1 MRQTTRAV
9 LAATAV
15 LVTSACLPAR
25 RVESSA
31 AAAPAATQPA
41 DGVTSEEARQREIE
55 RRAALRGAPARAPV
69 PVDRPE
75 GASDRPPLVEDMP
88 SAILDPM
95 KADLAQRLGDAAK
108 NARVVRAEQVT
119 WPDGSIGCAQ
129 PGKLYTQALVPGY
142 LVQFELDGK
151 AYRYH
156 AALNGSFVFCERPG
170 PYLPAGGPAQ

>member
-1 MRQTTRAV
+1 MRQTTRAA

-15 LVTSACLPAR
+15 LVTSACLPSR
-25 RVESSA
+25 SIESSA
-31 AAAPAATQPA
+31 ATPPAAQQRA
-41 DGVTSEEARQREIE
+41 DRVTSEEERQREIE

-69 PVDRPE
+69 PVDRPQ

-88 SAILDPM
+88 PAILDPM
-95 KADLAQRLGDAAK
+95 KADLAQRLGDVSK
-108 NARVVRAEQVT
+108 NARIVRAEQVT

-129 PGKLYTQALVPGY
+129 PGRLYTQALVPGY

-170 PYLPAGGPAQ
+170 LYLPSVRPAQ